1 MNRTRRSRNKN
12 AKNAKSKGV
21 PLIDPHTLKPESV
34 RKGTDGKWWWVGES
48 GEWQRV
54 NKDSLKSR
62 KTAKKNKSKASTMG
76 MITVKYNHPDKCSL
90 LGSKDC
96 SFPVCSDFVG
106 SLKSDN
112 PGSLGEWHHAY
123 TEGLPLDSEPKYVKY
138 DQYMGN
144 LSGMSSAMKKLQ
156 AHYTKYKRN
165 GSISEFEIKGVPY

>member
-12 AKNAKSKGV
+12 AKSKGV
-21 PLIDPHTLKPESV
+21 PPIDAQTLKPESIK
-34 RKGTDGKWWWVGES
+34 KGTDGFWWWVGDS

-54 NKDSLKSR
+54 NKNSLKPR
-62 KTAKKNKSKASTMG
+62 KTAKKNKSKVSTLG
-76 MITVKYNHPDKCSL
+76 LITVKYNHPDKCSL

-144 LSGMSSAMKKLQ
+144 LSVMSSAMKQLK
-156 AHYTKYKRN
+156 AHYAKYKRN

>member
-21 PLIDPHTLKPESV
+21 PPIDAQTLKPETIK
-34 RKGTDGKWWWVGES
+34 KGTDGLWWWVGES

-62 KTAKKNKSKASTMG
+62 KTAKKNKNKASTMG

-96 SFPVCSDFVG
+96 SFPVCSDFV
-106 SLKSDN
+106 
-112 PGSLGEWHHAY
+112 GEWHHAY